1 MDKRWR
7 PFSFKSPARRQ
18 SYRSDL
24 FGADLQDQPPPPLH
38 TGPVP
43 PTEARMHITLNQ
55 QPQPVPP
62 GWEDEPLLW
71 LLREP
76 LGLTGTP
83 FGRRRGPMRSLPP
96 PQRRRSA
103 PRLPA
108 DGARAARALHHHH
121 RGAGG
126 ARRDAAPRAT
136 GLAGPAR
143 APVRLLPERPDHGR
157 RGLAARH
164 TPPQRCADRR
174 RHVGPPVPLRHP
186 APRARSHPPSSRGNQ
201 TMKRRPFLAAA
212 GAGGL
217 TLP

>member
-76 LGLTGTP
+76 LGLTGTR
-83 FGRRRGPMRSLPP
+83 FGCGMGQCGACTVLIDGVAQRACLQTARALQGRSITTIEGPAGP
-96 PQRRRSA
+96 
-103 PRLPA
+103 
-108 DGARAARALHHHH
+108 DAARAPLPQA
-121 RGAGG
+121 RG
-126 ARRDAAPRAT
+126 
-136 GLAGPAR
+136 
-143 APVRLLPERPDHGR
+143 
-157 RGLAARH
+157 
-164 TPPQRCADRR
+164 
-174 RHVGPPVPLRHP
+174 
-186 APRARSHPPSSRGNQ
+186 
-201 TMKRRPFLAAA
+201 
-212 GAGGL
+212 
-217 TLP
+217 